1 MPDGNSHATNDFDIK
16 RYIGIIQRK
25 RYLAIAVAVAVLSI
39 FTWGS
44 FLIPK
49 VYEASANV
57 SIENAGIIKPLMQ
70 GTGVTVSSEERQRNI
85 RNRITSRSIIERVV
99 KKLNLDKGF
108 TTPSQDDDLA
118 ASIQRSILVT
128 MRSFGERETDLFT
141 VSFRGSNPEKVR
153 NVTASLVQEFIDE
166 SVQFQRSD
174 AVGAYEFIEGQLEEY
189 KHKIES
195 SDKAIRAFRERN
207 PQMVPQNET
216 TIVGRIENFQTARID
231 GEIRLKE
238 LIRKKESLQ
247 KQLSGEKELT
257 VAFVSRDGSP
267 ESRLNYLNSQL
278 MLLMT
283 KYTDNYPEV
292 IKVKSEIDEL
302 QKQIAQAASAG
313 RAESAGS
320 PGEMRAMNPVYRQI
334 KEEMQRTDTEI
345 EALKARINELG
356 RQSDIGRNIL
366 GRMPKEQEEWSKL
379 QRDRNVIQRVY
390 DDLLQKLENAR
401 VSKNLEL
408 ADKSTKYR
416 VVDPPVLPRIPVKP
430 NRVILILL
438 GVTLGIVLG
447 VGTVIGI
454 DYFNNSF
461 KDEDTLRKDLNMHVL
476 AAVPSIV
483 IEEEVVAEK
492 VLDKKVF
499 TAAAVYLS
507 VIGVVLIAD
516 ILYRMGMIFNR

>member
-1 MPDGNSHATNDFDIK
+1 MTDGNSHAPDIDIK

-49 VYEASANV
+49 VYEATSNV
-57 SIENAGIIKPLMQ
+57 AIENAGIIKPLMQ

-99 KKLNLDKGF
+99 KRLGLDKGF
-108 TTPSQDDDLA
+108 TLPSQDDALA
-118 ASIQRSILVT
+118 ASIQRNITVT
-128 MRSFGERETDLFT
+128 MRSFGERESDLFT
-141 VSFRGSNPEKVR
+141 VAYRGSNPETVR
-153 NVTASLVQEFIDE
+153 NLVATLVQEFIDE

-174 AVGAYEFIEGQLEEY
+174 AVGAYEFIDGQLAEY
-189 KHKIES
+189 KTKLEA

-207 PQMVPQNET
+207 PQMVPQSES

-267 ESRLNYLNSQL
+267 ESRLNMLNSQL
-278 MLLMT
+278 MMLMT

-302 QKQIAQAASAG
+302 QKQIAQAAATG
-313 RAESAGS
+313 RAESAGN

-345 EALKARINELG
+345 ESLKARINELG
-356 RQSDIGRNIL
+356 KQSDLGRNIL

-390 DDLLQKLENAR
+390 DDLLQKLESAR

-416 VVDPPVLPRIPVKP
+416 VVDPPVLPRIPVQP
-430 NRVILILL
+430 NRVILIF
-438 GVTLGIVLG
+438 VGIVLG
-447 VGTVIGI
+447 IASGAGAVIGI
-454 DYFNNSF
+454 DYYNHSF
-461 KDEDTLRKDLNMHVL
+461 KDEDTLRKDLNMPVL

-499 TAAAVYLS
+499 TATAAYIA

-516 ILYRMGMIFNR
+516 ILYRMGVIFKQ

>member
-1 MPDGNSHATNDFDIK
+1 MPDGNSHTHDFDIK
-16 RYIGIIQRK
+16 RYIGVIQRN

-49 VYEASANV
+49 VYEATANV
-57 SIENAGIIKPLMQ
+57 SIENAGIIKPLIQ
-70 GTGVTVSSEERQRNI
+70 GAGVTVSSEERMRNI

-99 KKLNLDKGF
+99 KKLGMDKGF
-108 TTPSQDDDLA
+108 TSPSQDDDLA
-118 ASIQRSILVT
+118 ASIQSSIRVT

-141 VSFRGSNPEKVR
+141 VAFRGSNPETVR
-153 NVTASLVQEFIDE
+153 NLTATLVQEFINE
-166 SVQFQRSD
+166 SVEFQRSD

-189 KHKIES
+189 KHKIEA

-267 ESRLNYLNSQL
+267 ESRLNFLNSQL
-278 MLLMT
+278 MTLMT

-292 IKVKSEIDEL
+292 VKVKSEIDEL
-302 QKQIAQAASAG
+302 QKQIAQAASVG
-313 RAESAGS
+313 RAESAGNS

-345 EALKARINELG
+345 ESLKARINELG
-356 RQSDIGRNIL
+356 RQSDLGRNIL

-438 GVTLGIVLG
+438 GVMLGIVSG

-461 KDEDTLRKDLNMHVL
+461 KDEDTLRKELNMHVL
-476 AAVPSIV
+476 AAIPSIV
-483 IEEEVVAEK
+483 IEEEVQAEK

-499 TAAAVYLS
+499 TAAYVYLS
-507 VIGVVLIAD
+507 VIGVVLVAD
-516 ILYRMGMIFNR
+516 ILYRMGMIFK

>member
-1 MPDGNSHATNDFDIK
+1 MTDSSSHSPEFDIK
-16 RYIGIIQRK
+16 RYIGIIQRD
-25 RYLAIAVAVAVLSI
+25 RYLAIAVAVAVLSL

-57 SIENAGIIKPLMQ
+57 AIENAGIIKPLIQ
-70 GTGVTVSSEERQRNI
+70 GAGVTVSTEERQRNI

-99 KKLNLDKGF
+99 KKLGMDKGF
-108 TTPSQDDDLA
+108 TSPNQDDALA
-118 ASIQRSILVT
+118 AGIQKSLTVT
-128 MRSFGERETDLFT
+128 MRSFGERESDIFT
-141 VSFRGSNPEKVR
+141 VAYRGSKPETVR
-153 NVTASLVQEFIDE
+153 NLVATIVQEFIDE

-174 AVGAYEFIEGQLEEY
+174 AVGAYEFIDGQLAEY
-189 KHKIES
+189 KQKLEA
-195 SDKAIRAFRERN
+195 SDKTIREFRERN
-207 PQMVPQNET
+207 PQMVPQNES

-267 ESRLNYLNSQL
+267 ESRLNFLNSQL
-278 MLLMT
+278 MMLMT

-292 IKVKSEIDEL
+292 VKVKSEIDEL
-302 QKQIAQAASAG
+302 QKQIAQASAAG
-313 RAESAGS
+313 RAESAGNN

-345 EALKARINELG
+345 ESLKARIGELG
-356 RQSDIGRNIL
+356 KQSDLGRNIL

-379 QRDRNVIQRVY
+379 QRDRNVYQKVY

-416 VVDPPVLPRIPVKP
+416 VVDPPMLPRIPVQP
-430 NRVILILL
+430 NRVILILA
-438 GVTLGIVLG
+438 GIGLGIAAG
-447 VGTVIGI
+447 AGTVIGI

-461 KDEDTLRKDLNMHVL
+461 KDEDTLRKELNMHVL

-499 TAAAVYLS
+499 AATAAYLA
-507 VIGVVLIAD
+507 VIGVVLAAD
-516 ILYRMGMIFNR
+516 ILYRMGIIFKQ